1 VKKITKRLTY
11 ANVMSSIAV
20 FLVLGGAAFA
30 AAKLPKNSVGTK
42 QLKKNAVTTQ
52 KIKNGA
58 VTSAKVNVSGFPKVP
73 SAANADNAANA
84 AHATNADNA
93 ANAAHAN
100 NAANAAHATNAD
112 NAANAAHADSA
123 DSVEGSTIVP
133 FFYASQ
139 ETGPGEE
146 EVVLALGNLTLT
158 ASCEGGTPALVA
170 TTSTSG
176 ALIHAGGVFGFSE
189 TFYEEDDN
197 FEPGEALNFV
207 EQEPDSVQG
216 TFTYAENDG
225 DVITGVF
232 ESEKEGLEPEAD
244 CVISGHAIG

>member
-1 VKKITKRLTY
+1 MKKITKRLTY

-58 VTSAKVNVSGFPKVP
+58 VTGAKVNVSGFPKVP
-73 SAANADNAANA
+73 SAASADNANHANS
-84 AHATNADNA
+84 ADS
-93 ANAAHAN
+93 AN
-100 NAANAAHATNAD
+100 NANHANS
-112 NAANAAHADSA
+112 ADSA
-123 DSVEGSTIVP
+123 GTANNVGGTTIKKFFYSANEGSGRT
-133 FFYASQ
+133 
-139 ETGPGEE
+139 T
-146 EVVLALGNLTLT
+146 VLALGNLTLS
-158 ASCEGGTPALVA
+158 ASCEGGTPALIA
-170 TTSTSG
+170 TTASTG

-189 TFYEEDDN
+189 TFYEEDDS
-197 FEPGEALNFV
+197 FEPGDEVNFI

-216 TFTYAENDG
+216 TFTYAESTG
-225 DVITGVF
+225 SVITGVF
-232 ESEKEGLEPEAD
+232 ESEEDGLEPNRD